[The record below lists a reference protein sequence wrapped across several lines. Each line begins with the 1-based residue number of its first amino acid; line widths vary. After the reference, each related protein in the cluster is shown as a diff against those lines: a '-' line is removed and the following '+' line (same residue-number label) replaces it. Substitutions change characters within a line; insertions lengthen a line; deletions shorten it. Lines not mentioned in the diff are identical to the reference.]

1 MEQYIK
7 IRGAREHN
15 LKNIDI
21 DIPKNKLVVITGPSG
36 SGKSSLAFDTIYAE
50 GKRRYVESLSSYARQ
65 FLDIQDK
72 ADVDLITGL
81 SPAIAIEQKTTY
93 KGPSSTVAT
102 TTEIYDYLRL
112 LFARIGIPHSPATGK
127 PIKNYSTAEII
138 DEIRKISS
146 GTKLYI
152 MASIE
157 PDKIAMLA
165 KEGYMRFQINGK
177 MCDAEQIPPK
187 DSIRAAYLVVD
198 RIITKEE
205 ADPRISGSIET
216 ASKIGNA
223 IVALQTA
230 GSAVQKFAQK
240 AVCPESDFSITEMEP
255 VLFSFNSPKGACE
268 TCKGLGI
275 TEHLEL
281 DLIIPDKSRAL
292 IDGAIKPWSGE
303 NSIRR
308 TKTLER
314 LAARHGFS
322 LENGWQ
328 ELSEEIQQMILHGTF
343 GFEGVMP
350 SIYAARAYRKYQ
362 RVSKCKTCKGYR
374 LRPEALCIKIAG
386 CNIGQLTDLNI
397 RAALEWIINLPSK
410 LNETENK
417 IAGIIIQE
425 ITKRIGFLSKVG
437 LDYLTLNRRSSTLS
451 GGEMQRIRLA
461 SQIGSGLTGI
471 LYVLDEPS
479 IGLHQ
484 SDNAKLIATLK
495 SLRDLE
501 NSVIVVEHDEETI
514 LSADHVIDIGP
525 GAGKYGGKI
534 TAAGTP
540 EEIQQ
545 NENSIT
551 GAYLSGRHF
560 IPVPENYRSGKG
572 EAIKIFGVQA
582 NNLKNID
589 VEFPLGKFICVTGVS
604 GSGKSSLVIH
614 TLYKNVN
621 RCINENRAAGELPN
635 ISGLEH
641 INKVIR
647 IDQSPIGRTPRSNPA
662 TYSGLF
668 DPIRLWFAA
677 LPTAKMHG
685 YSVSRFSFNVKEGR
699 CNACE
704 GNGSIKIEMHFLPD
718 VYVECDVCKGKRY
731 NQATLQV
738 KYKDKNIADVLDMT
752 INQAAD
758 FFAKIPAIKSK
769 LETLQEVGL
778 GYMKIGQSANEL
790 SGGEAQRIKLAKELS
805 KKATGNTLYILDEPT
820 TGLHT
825 EDIKKLLKVLHKF
838 ADLGNTVVIIEH
850 NLEVIKTADHIIDVG
865 PGGGEHGGLIIAK
878 GTPEEI
884 LRSPHS
890 LTGKYLKPYLRKNRS
905 SWSKFARNIA

>member
-1 MEQYIK
+1 MERYIK

-21 DIPKNKLVVITGPSG
+21 DIPKNNLVVITGPSG

-65 FLDIQDK
+65 FLDMQDK
-72 ADVDLITGL
+72 AEVDLITGL

-138 DEIRKISS
+138 DEMHKISPP

-152 MASIE
+152 MAPIK
-157 PDKIAMLA
+157 PDTIAILA
-165 KEGYMRFQINGK
+165 KEGYMRFQINGI
-177 MCDAEQIPPK
+177 MYDAEQIPPK
-187 DSIRAAYLVVD
+187 NSIQEAYLVID
-198 RIITKEE
+198 RILTKEE
-205 ADPRISGSIET
+205 IDPRISASIET
-216 ASKIGNA
+216 ASKIGNS

-230 GSAVQKFAQK
+230 GGITQKFAQK
-240 AVCPESDFSITEMEP
+240 SICPESNFCITEMEP

-268 TCKGLGI
+268 TCNGLGM
-275 TEHLEL
+275 TEHLDL
-281 DLIIPDKSRAL
+281 DLIIPDKSCAL
-292 IDGAIKPWSGE
+292 IDGAIKPWSGD
-303 NSIRR
+303 SKISRI
-308 TKTLER
+308 KTLEK
-314 LAARHGFS
+314 LATRHGFS
-322 LENGWQ
+322 LENSWQ
-328 ELSEEIQQMILHGTF
+328 ELNEENQQLILHGSF
-343 GFEGVMP
+343 GFEGVVP
-350 SIYAARAYRKYQ
+350 SIYTARLYKKYQ
-362 RVSKCKTCKGYR
+362 RVTRCAACKGYR
-374 LRPEALCIKIAG
+374 LRPEALCVKIADY
-386 CNIGQLTDLNI
+386 NISQLTELNI
-397 RAALEWIINLPSK
+397 KAALEWISNLRDK

-425 ITKRIGFLSKVG
+425 ITKRISFLSKVG
-437 LDYLTLNRRSSTLS
+437 LDYLTLNRRSGTLS

-461 SQIGSGLTGI
+461 SQIGSGLTGV

-495 SLRDLE
+495 SLRNLE

-514 LSADHVIDIGP
+514 LSADYVIDIGP
-525 GAGKYGGKI
+525 SAGKHGGKI
-534 TAAGTP
+534 MATGTP
-540 EEIQQ
+540 AEIQQ
-545 NENSIT
+545 NESSIT
-551 GAYLSGRHF
+551 GAYLSGRRF
-560 IPVPENYRSGKG
+560 IPVPKNYRPGKSKV
-572 EAIKIFGVQA
+572 IKIFSAKA

-589 VEFPLGKFICVTGVS
+589 VEFPLGKLICVTGVS
-604 GSGKSSLVIH
+604 GSGKSSIVIH
-614 TLYKNVN
+614 TLYKAANIY
-621 RCINENRAAGELPN
+621 INEGFAAEEPNN

-641 INKVIR
+641 INKVIK

-677 LPTAKMHG
+677 LPAAKMRG
-685 YSVSRFSFNVKEGR
+685 YSISRFSFNVKEGR

-752 INQAAD
+752 INQATS
-758 FFAKIPAIKSK
+758 FFSKIPAIKSK

-778 GYMKIGQSANEL
+778 EYIKIGQSATEL
-790 SGGEAQRIKLAKELS
+790 SGGEAQRIKLAKELT

-820 TGLHT
+820 TGLHA

-865 PGGGEHGGLIIAK
+865 PGGGEHGGLIIAQ
-878 GTPEEI
+878 GTPKEI
-884 LRSPHS
+884 ANNPHS
-890 LTGKYLKPYLRKNRS
+890 LTGKYLKPYLKKRLEETY
-905 SWSKFARNIA
+905 

>member
-138 DEIRKISS
+138 DKIRKISS

-177 MCDAEQIPPK
+177 MYDAEQIPPK
-187 DSIRAAYLVVD
+187 DSIQEAYLVVD

-328 ELSEEIQQMILHGTF
+328 ELSEEVQQMILHGTF
-343 GFEGVMP
+343 GFEGVIP

-362 RVSKCKTCKGYR
+362 RVNKCKACKGYR

-397 RAALEWIINLPSK
+397 RAALEWISNLPSK

-551 GAYLSGRHF
+551 GAYLSGRRF
-560 IPVPENYRSGKG
+560 IPVTENYRSGKG

-621 RCINENRAAGELPN
+621 RYINENRSAGELRN

-752 INQAAD
+752 IDRAAD

-790 SGGEAQRIKLAKELS
+790 SGGEAQRIKLAKELT

-820 TGLHT
+820 TGLHA

-890 LTGKYLKPYLRKNRS
+890 LTGKYLKPYLRKNRR